1 LNKTDV
7 SDVHIASIIRA
18 MMAVLLEAVCTS
30 ETSVYFCGNT
40 LAASQNA
47 VFF

>member
-1 LNKTDV
+1 LKKTDV
-7 SDVHIASIIRA
+7 SEMHTASIIRA
-18 MMAVLLEAVCTS
+18 MMAVLLDAVCTS
-30 ETSVYFCGNT
+30 ETSVYFGNT